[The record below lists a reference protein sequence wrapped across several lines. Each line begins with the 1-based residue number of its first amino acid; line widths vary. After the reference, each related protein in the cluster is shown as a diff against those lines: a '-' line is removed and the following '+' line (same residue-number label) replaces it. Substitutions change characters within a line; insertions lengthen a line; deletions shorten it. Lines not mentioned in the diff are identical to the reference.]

1 MISFTLDDLQPLLD
15 GCASPLLL
23 FEGDTLLSLNQGGPA
38 VLSQAGFG
46 RFRLGYSVGGC
57 SPCISLR
64 RQRQPSVL
72 PGTIFGVE
80 RDLRVTLWK
89 GHRLLEVLETVPP
102 SRRVMASVAQGIL
115 SPLSGVMAAAPELLR
130 QLPVQEDSDLRA
142 DVAHPSCFRGSM
154 PYSVREPICGSVP
167 IPAECELSPSGI
179 ISAFGFRRRP
189 SC

>member
-23 FEGDTLLSLNQGGPA
+23 FEGDTLLSLNQAAPA

-57 SPCISLR
+57 PSCISLR

-72 PGTIFGVE
+72 RNHFCVE

-115 SPLSGVMAAAPELLR
+115 SP
-130 QLPVQEDSDLRA
+130 
-142 DVAHPSCFRGSM
+142 
-154 PYSVREPICGSVP
+154 
-167 IPAECELSPSGI
+167 
-179 ISAFGFRRRP
+179 SAV
-189 SC
+189 